1 MSETLDDK
9 IQRSPFKNI
18 YWFARY
24 LLDTDQYGAM
34 GKNNDK
40 KLLNTVSFIETIIT
54 QNSLTE
60 NEKYNISKKALT
72 DEINAMN
79 KVDSKAHNLALNL
92 IDRLDRE
99 IQTLD
104 DVVIFCITMQYVVSP
119 INNALKLVPSNDK
132 EFCENKAKRILDEL
146 GEKRVGLLISTW
158 DELGVKSC
166 LNRERAVVIDEFFK
180 LIDNIER
187 LEIEHNE
194 LDDNLM
200 LTAFIQEFERR
211 LAQKR
216 KSRGGSSLE
225 DVDDFIFNY
234 YGFPSSDKP
243 KHFDQDLEID
253 KWFKCKDGWYI
264 GISCKRTV
272 RERWK
277 QVSQA
282 DENVLSHFKIR
293 EIWHLITYDKD
304 ITDDKIVRLGAQR
317 QVFYLLDDSPLYQR
331 CKNHPGMKDYVRPLS
346 HFVDDIRNLI

>member
-1 MSETLDDK
+1 MSETIHEK
-9 IQRSPFKNI
+9 IQNSPFKNI

-34 GKNNDK
+34 GKSK
-40 KLLNTVSFIETIIT
+40 EKQLLDTVSRIETIIS
-54 QNSLTE
+54 QNGLTE
-60 NEKYNISKKALT
+60 DEKLRVSKKALS
-72 DEINAMN
+72 
-79 KVDSKAHNLALNL
+79 DSISLMSSEGTKAHNLALNL
-92 IDRLDRE
+92 VDRLDRE
-99 IQTLD
+99 IKTLED
-104 DVVIFCITMQYVVSP
+104 IVIFCITMKYVVSP
-119 INNALKLVPSNDK
+119 INYALTLVPSNDK
-132 EFCENKAKRILDEL
+132 QFCENTAKNILDEL
-146 GEKRVGLLISTW
+146 GKNKVGLVISTW
-158 DELGVKSC
+158 DELGVKGC
-166 LNRERAVVIDEFFK
+166 LDAERTVVVEEFSK
-180 LIDNIER
+180 LIDNLGK

-194 LDDNLM
+194 LDDNLL

-225 DVDDFIFNY
+225 DVDDFIFDY

-253 KWFKCKDGWYI
+253 KWFKCEDGWYI

-282 DENVLSHFKIR
+282 DGNVLSHFKIR
-293 EIWHLITYDKD
+293 ELWHLITYDKD
-304 ITDDKIVRLGAQR
+304 ITDDKIVKLGMQR

-346 HFVDDIRNLI
+346 QFVDDIRNLI